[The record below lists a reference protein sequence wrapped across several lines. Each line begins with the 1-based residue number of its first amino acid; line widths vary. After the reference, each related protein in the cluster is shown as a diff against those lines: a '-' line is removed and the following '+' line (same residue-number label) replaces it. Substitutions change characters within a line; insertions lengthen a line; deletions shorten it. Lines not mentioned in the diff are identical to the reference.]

1 MKKGT
6 LFTGIWF
13 GSTPA
18 VLFFIMWI
26 AEQLNRNIDFSDIKL
41 RWVAVFS
48 LLIVAGVIL
57 MSCGYMMKYI
67 SGKVQA
73 AVSLF
78 WMILIPFI
86 YILSMKGLL
95 ELPGEILNI
104 LYDQM
109 DTAFVLFGAYGF
121 ALLNSIVKL
130 RKG

>member
-1 MKKGT
+1 
-6 LFTGIWF
+6 
-13 GSTPA
+13 
-18 VLFFIMWI
+18 
-26 AEQLNRNIDFSDIKL
+26 
-41 RWVAVFS
+41 
-48 LLIVAGVIL
+48 
-57 MSCGYMMKYI
+57 MMKYI

-78 WMILIPFI
+78 WMIFLPLI

-121 ALLNSIVKL
+121 TLLNGIVRIK
-130 RKG
+130 KG